1 MDYNEPAI
9 RIIDYRKMVD
19 FMESSSLEIQ
29 IGPLLR
35 LRGMKLA
42 VAESC
47 TGGLIGNRITDI
59 PGSSDYYLGSVTAYA
74 YEAKRLLLRVNPDS
88 LIKFGAVSREVALEM
103 AQGVRRAFSGEEI
116 PLDQVI
122 GISVTGIAGP
132 GGGMPEKP
140 VGLVWIGLSSPEGDW
155 AWKFLWESDRV
166 GNKMLSAGRALRL
179 LHDYLTNNLPAEN

>member
-1 MDYNEPAI
+1 
-9 RIIDYRKMVD
+9 
-19 FMESSSLEIQ
+19 MESSSLEIQ